1 MKIQMEG
8 FQKLQDDL
16 EKVIEKEDSNSSI
29 TTDSDE
35 KHEFRNLRER
45 LMYILH
51 TNKFNIIVVA
61 LVILDSLLVIAEL
74 LLDMNIIEV
83 SDHRGGAELAPKI
96 LHYSSLA
103 ILSVFIV
110 EIFVKLYAYRLSFFR
125 HKMEVFDAVIVIV
138 SFILDI
144 IFRNK
149 EGPESGAGLL
159 VILRLWRVTRI
170 LNGIVVSVKKQAE
183 KKIQREKRLR
193 MACEKELSKYR
204 EYCATQEQ
212 EIELM
217 KGLLLKHGIDLHES
231 QSQPP
236 EVSKKDIIADIN
248 LVAESEKAPPFPA
261 DTPPTGEH
269 SDTPDTN

>member
-35 KHEFRNLRER
+35 KMEFRNMRER
-45 LMYILH
+45 LVYILH
-51 TNKFNIIVVA
+51 TNKFHIIVVA
-61 LVILDSLLVIAEL
+61 LVVLDSLLVIAEL
-74 LLDMNIIEV
+74 LLDMNIIQV
-83 SDHRGGAELAPKI
+83 SEHKEGSDLAPKI

-103 ILSVFIV
+103 ILSVFMV
-110 EIFVKLYAYRLSFFR
+110 EIFVKIYAYRLSFFR
-125 HKMEVFDAVIVIV
+125 HKMELFDAFVVVV
-138 SFILDI
+138 SFVLDI

-159 VILRLWRVTRI
+159 VVLRLWRVTRI

-193 MACEKELSKYR
+193 LACEKELAKYR
-204 EYCATQEQ
+204 EYCTTQEQ
-212 EIELM
+212 EIELL
-217 KGLLLKHGIDLHES
+217 KGLLVKHGIDLHRS
-231 QSQPP
+231 QTQRPV
-236 EVSKKDIIADIN
+236 VSKIDVIADIN
-248 LVAESEKAPPFPA
+248 QVDEKEKAPPLPETLPKQEQS
-261 DTPPTGEH
+261 DTPP
-269 SDTPDTN
+269 SN

>member
-35 KHEFRNLRER
+35 KMEFRNMRER
-45 LMYILH
+45 LVYILH

-61 LVILDSLLVIAEL
+61 LVVLDSLLVIAEL
-74 LLDMNIIEV
+74 LLDMNIIQV
-83 SDHRGGAELAPKI
+83 SEHKEGSDLAPKI

-110 EIFVKLYAYRLSFFR
+110 EIFVKIYAYRLSFFR
-125 HKMEVFDAVIVIV
+125 HKMELFDAFVVVV
-138 SFILDI
+138 SFVLDI

-159 VILRLWRVTRI
+159 VVLRLWRVTRI

-193 MACEKELSKYR
+193 LACEKELAKYR
-204 EYCATQEQ
+204 EYCTTQEQ
-212 EIELM
+212 EIELL
-217 KGLLLKHGIDLHES
+217 KGLLVKHGIDLNRS
-231 QSQPP
+231 QTQRPV
-236 EVSKKDIIADIN
+236 VSKIDVIADIN
-248 LVAESEKAPPFPA
+248 QVDEKEKAPP
-261 DTPPTGEH
+261 PPETLPKQEH
-269 SDTPDTN
+269 SDTPPSN

>member
-1 MKIQMEG
+1 MFSNYICVHTYYCVIKRKI
-8 FQKLQDDL
+8 FYV
-16 EKVIEKEDSNSSI
+16 VIFTAS
-29 TTDSDE
+29 
-35 KHEFRNLRER
+35 
-45 LMYILH
+45 
-51 TNKFNIIVVA
+51 
-61 LVILDSLLVIAEL
+61 
-74 LLDMNIIEV
+74 V
-83 SDHRGGAELAPKI
+83 SVP
-96 LHYSSLA
+96 
-103 ILSVFIV
+103 
-110 EIFVKLYAYRLSFFR
+110 
-125 HKMEVFDAVIVIV
+125 
-138 SFILDI
+138 
-144 IFRNK
+144 
-149 EGPESGAGLL
+149 
-159 VILRLWRVTRI
+159 
-170 LNGIVVSVKKQAE
+170 GIVVSVKKQAE

-261 DTPPTGEH
+261 ETPPTGEH

>member
-35 KHEFRNLRER
+35 KQEFHNLRER
-45 LMYILH
+45 VSFILH
-51 TNKFNIIVVA
+51 TNKFHIIVVA
-61 LVILDSLLVIAEL
+61 LVVLDSLLVIAEL
-74 LLDMNIIEV
+74 LLDMNIIQV
-83 SDHRGGAELAPKI
+83 SEHKGGSDLAPKI

-110 EIFVKLYAYRLSFFR
+110 EIFVKLYAFRLSFFR
-125 HKMEVFDAVIVIV
+125 HKMELFDAVVVLV

-159 VILRLWRVTRI
+159 VVLRLWRVTRI

-204 EYCATQEQ
+204 EYCTTQEQ

-231 QSQPP
+231 QTQPP
-236 EVSKKDIIADIN
+236 EVSKMDIIADIN
-248 LVAESEKAPPFPA
+248 LVAETEKGQPPPPE
-261 DTPPTGEH
+261 TPPAVEH
-269 SDTPDTN
+269 PDTPDSN